1 MKNLKNEIRK
11 TLVETK
17 RNKENKII
25 EVKSIWTYNVN
36 LEKNIL
42 KQKASINNGYN
53 FEFWIFNN
61 KGQKINQI

>member
-1 MKNLKNEIRK
+1 MQKLLNFLI
-11 TLVETK
+11 
-17 RNKENKII
+17 
-25 EVKSIWTYNVN
+25 

-61 KGQKINQI
+61 KGQIFNRI